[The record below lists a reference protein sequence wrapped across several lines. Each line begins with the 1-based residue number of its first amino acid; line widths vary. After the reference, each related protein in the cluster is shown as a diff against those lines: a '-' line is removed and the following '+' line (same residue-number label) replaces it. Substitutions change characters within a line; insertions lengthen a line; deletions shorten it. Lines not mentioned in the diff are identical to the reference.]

1 MSSPARLAQSVEHQT
16 FNLRVM
22 GSSPI
27 SGGTSTCFFFAQ
39 SSLLAQGMI
48 AAGFHRAKTTLGRTD
63 DVVVEKYRRP
73 KEKIHKQTYKAKQ
86 HGRKSLKRCVL
97 IGSLFG
103 YHLL

>member
-1 MSSPARLAQSVEHQT
+1 
-16 FNLRVM
+16 M

-73 KEKIHKQTYKAKQ
+73 KEKFINKLTRQNSTEE
-86 HGRKSLKRCVL
+86 SL
-97 IGSLFG
+97 SSDAF
-103 YHLL
+103 